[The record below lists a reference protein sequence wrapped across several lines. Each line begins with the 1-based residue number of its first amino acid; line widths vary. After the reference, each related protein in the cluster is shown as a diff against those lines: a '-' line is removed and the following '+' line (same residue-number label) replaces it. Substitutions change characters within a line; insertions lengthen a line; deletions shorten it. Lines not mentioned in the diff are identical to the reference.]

1 MNTMFFES
9 FTTPTKLPLKSIEE
23 LGAIHARTFKRIAD
37 IQVSLANLGIEGNV
51 AQARLLSDSGNYP
64 GLVAAQSA
72 FAGSMGN
79 RWLAISREVADV
91 VTQTRDELNAWMKQS
106 FDVVKLDEQ
115 RAAKSRT
122 AAKPT
127 RRAAGRKAA

>member
-1 MNTMFFES
+1 MNTKFFES

-51 AQARLLSDSGNYP
+51 EQARLLSDTENYP

-91 VTQTRDELNAWMKQS
+91 VTQTRDELNAWMKKS

-115 RAAKSRT
+115 RAAKPRT
-122 AAKPT
+122 AARPA
-127 RRAAGRKAA
+127 RRSAGKKAA